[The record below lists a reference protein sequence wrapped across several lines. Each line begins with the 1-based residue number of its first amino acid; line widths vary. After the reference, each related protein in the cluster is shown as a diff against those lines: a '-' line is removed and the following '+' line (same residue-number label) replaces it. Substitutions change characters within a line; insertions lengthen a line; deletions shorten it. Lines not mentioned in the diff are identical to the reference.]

1 MKPFFALLAIAYFI
15 SLSFQSPA
23 TEGTL
28 REPETSASL
37 SGRVTD
43 SATGTAI
50 PYASVLL
57 FTRDSVLASGTITAE
72 NGTFI
77 LDELKP
83 GSYYIE
89 IRYTG
94 YRQRVMQNIQI
105 EKDKQSCQ
113 LGEIPIQPEARVLNQ
128 IKVSGQISGV
138 TYHPDKQVINASQVP
153 DGGVGTATSLLQNS
167 PSVTVGNDNQI
178 LLRGSSSFL
187 LLVDGKMVMISATD
201 ALQQI
206 PASQVDRIEIIT
218 SPSAKHDAEGSAGII
233 HVMLKKN
240 LAGNTSGIV
249 NLKAGM
255 YDKYNIDGG
264 FRMKRKKV
272 SLDLNA
278 GWYNHKGFPHST
290 SERSFRNGNIVRTV
304 TGDGKIFR
312 IRDGAFLR
320 SSIGWDPSPTTR
332 INLWGDLS
340 WFGFTRYTGTLYE
353 DYASDADTSLFSL
366 SNDKFI
372 LNGLTGNYGL
382 SCRKILDTNDH
393 YLEASIY
400 QTSWRGYN
408 NNYIH
413 RYRSNAERLELEKTL
428 GRSYEEDNLQG
439 DLQSKIDYVKQ
450 WPEIRLETGVMLTLR
465 TTDCEFETLLLNPVN
480 NSWYHDTTGNG
491 LHDFDQTK
499 YAGYGLVAGKIAGVS
514 LQGGLRAEHYIRDF
528 TLPES
533 DYVNH
538 FEHTYWFP
546 SLHLSFELPW
556 KGQIQAGFNRRISY
570 PNDWSLTPNPFFSDG
585 YTYQIGNPELQPELI
600 SNAEVTW
607 QQYLGKHVVNTTFYY
622 RHHEGQIVRTVDLSK
637 APVMWMGYA
646 NLHHSTFSGLEINGN
661 VRVLKRLSVNSSVN
675 LYRQTTI
682 VQLDT
687 PSVPTH
693 VNTYQ
698 IRAML
703 NYNPWKNTRLQA
715 SLQYFGPEQ
724 EGTSKRLAMYNV
736 NLTARQDLLGKKL
749 SASLQVYDLF
759 HTMVYRY
766 SFKSGDGTSLVTW
779 CPEYPLV
786 TLSITWLFNDYKQQP
801 QPASGQDNSRSLPL

>member
-1 MKPFFALLAIAYFI
+1 MKPFITFLAIAYFI

-43 SATGTAI
+43 SASGSGIA
-50 PYASVLL
+50 YASVLL
-57 FTRDSVLASGTITAE
+57 FTSDSTLAYGTITAE
-72 NGTFI
+72 NGNFR
-77 LDELKP
+77 LEDLKP
-83 GSYYIE
+83 GKYYLE
-89 IRYTG
+89 IRYAG
-94 YRQRVMQNIQI
+94 YRQLVVQDIRI
-105 EKDKQSCQ
+105 EKDKGTGQ
-113 LGEIPIQPEARVLNQ
+113 LGEIHIQPEARILSQVQ
-128 IKVSGQISGV
+128 VSGQISGL

-153 DGGVGTATSLLQNS
+153 DGGVGTAASLLQNS
-167 PSVTVGNDNQI
+167 PSVTVNNDNQV
-178 LLRGSSSFL
+178 LLRGSSSFML
-187 LLVDGKMVMISATD
+187 LIDGRIVMLSASEV
-201 ALQQI
+201 LQQI

-218 SPSAKHDAEGSAGII
+218 SPSAKHDAEGGAGII
-233 HVMLKKN
+233 QVILKKD
-240 LAGNTSGIV
+240 LAGNTSGMV

-255 YDKYNIDGG
+255 YDKYNLDGG
-264 FRMKRKKV
+264 FRIKRKRF
-272 SLDLNA
+272 SMDLNA

-290 SERSFRNGNIVRTV
+290 TERSYRNGNLERVV
-304 TGDGKIFR
+304 SGDGKIFR
-312 IRDGAFLR
+312 IRDGAF
-320 SSIGWDPSPTTR
+320 IGTSFGWEPSTTIR
-332 INLWGDLS
+332 VNLWGDLS

-353 DYASDADTSLFSL
+353 DYTSGSDTSLYSL

-400 QTSWRGYN
+400 RTSWLGYN

-413 RYRSNAERLELEKTL
+413 RYRSNSQRLELEKTL

-450 WPEIRLETGVMLTLR
+450 WPEIRLETGVMVTLR
-465 TTDCEFETLLLNPVN
+465 TTDCDFETLLLNPVTN
-480 NSWYHDTTGNG
+480 IWHPDTTGNG

-499 YAGYGLVAGKIAGVS
+499 YAGYGLVSGKISGLSV
-514 LQGGLRAEHYIRDF
+514 QGGLRAEHYIRDF

-533 DYVNH
+533 AYTNH

-556 KGQIQAGFNRRISY
+556 KSQVQAGFNRRISY

-600 SNAEVTW
+600 SNAEVTL
-607 QQYLGKHVVNTTFYY
+607 QQYFGKHVVNSTFYY
-622 RHHEGQIVRTVDLSK
+622 RYHQGQIVRTVDLSK
-637 APVMWMGYA
+637 APLMWMGYA

-661 VRVLKRLSVNSSVN
+661 VRIFKKISVNSSVN
-675 LYRQTTI
+675 LYRQTTV
-682 VQLDT
+682 VQVDT
-687 PSVPTH
+687 PSTPAY
-693 VNTYQ
+693 VNTFQ

-703 NYNPWKNTRLQA
+703 NYTPWKNTRLQA
-715 SLQYFGPEQ
+715 ALQYFGPEQ

-736 NLTARQDLLGKKL
+736 SLTARQDLFGKKL

-766 SFKSGDGTSLVTW
+766 SFKSGDGASIVTW

-786 TLSITWLFNDYKQQP
+786 TLSLTWLFNDYKPQP
-801 QPASGQDNSRSLPL
+801 QPPSGQDNNSGLPL